1 MGGDDCPA
9 AFGGIVMLR
18 LSLHRRSEISALS
31 GTSGRHVSSNE
42 APTGFRWTDAA
53 GRICRLGTFWHRT
66 RPNIVIQQ
74 RIAIDMDFSLAV
86 IVGRW
91 NLSLLEVCVL

>member
-1 MGGDDCPA
+1 
-9 AFGGIVMLR
+9 MLR

-66 RPNIVIQQ
+66 RPEREGGKEEKIV
-74 RIAIDMDFSLAV
+74 
-86 IVGRW
+86 
-91 NLSLLEVCVL
+91 EKY